1 MVTREGLTEF
11 LNEIGAEN
19 HEIAKAT
26 KFLPSKED
34 SFKMDIQTFLSGLKQ
49 VRKIKGGWQ
58 AQCPA
63 HADRKPSLRIS
74 LGKDERILLCCYA
87 GCVTESI
94 LKILGLSFQDLKSNG
109 EKHYRTQNNIVATY
123 EVQEP

>member
-58 AQCPA
+58 AQCLA
-63 HADRKPSLRIS
+63 HDDGKPSLSIS
-74 LGKDERILLCCYA
+74 MSTNGKILLY
-87 GCVTESI
+87 
-94 LKILGLSFQDLKSNG
+94 
-109 EKHYRTQNNIVATY
+109 
-123 EVQEP
+123 